1 MFPDPNRAGAPRLLL
16 MVGAPPLGPL
26 PQRISLRSALRIGRE
41 ALAALAWPAPPAPD
55 DYTHGRDCAL
65 EEG

>member
-16 MVGAPPLGPL
+16 MVGAPPLGPR
-26 PQRISLRSALRIGRE
+26 PQRTSLRSALRSGRE
-41 ALAALAWPAPPAPD
+41 ALAALARPAPPAAD
-55 DYTHGRDCAL
+55 DYTHGRDDAL

>member
-1 MFPDPNRAGAPRLLL
+1 

-55 DYTHGRDCAL
+55 DYTYGRDCAL

>member
-1 MFPDPNRAGAPRLLL
+1 MFPDPNPAGGRRLLL

-26 PQRISLRSALRIGRE
+26 PQRTSLRSALRSGRD
-41 ALAALAWPAPPAPD
+41 ALAALAWPAPPAAD
-55 DYTHGRDCAL
+55 DYTFGRDCAL